1 MGSRCPW
8 PERHPLRR
16 RLISLLLGL
25 SPQGL
30 SEASVGVSSLPKSGF
45 HASLSHHQTRKPPQP
60 SHFPLETRITGQK
73 SGNPGS
79 PTPKPEQDL
88 CPHTKISFLYIQCIW
103 SYIRLYT
110 SLYVYIISV
119 SFSLGQPSICT
130 MSYFP
135 SLHLRLVCWSKG
147 DSGHRFHWV
156 PRQHPWSSPHPEYPP
171 PSVVLPVC
179 QLPVSVRA

>member
-1 MGSRCPW
+1 MPVARAAPPC
-8 PERHPLRR
+8 RR
-16 RLISLLLGL
+16 STSLLLGL
-25 SPQGL
+25 SLQGL

-45 HASLSHHQTRKPPQP
+45 HALPSSNPKAASV
-60 SHFPLETRITGQK
+60 SHFPLETSITGQK

-156 PRQHPWSSPHPEYPP
+156 LQQHPWSSPHPEYPP

-179 QLPVSVRA
+179 QLPVSIRA